1 MIVAILF
8 ITPQMDEPIVG
19 LAIGVLIGGALQV
32 IIQLPSI
39 IKKGYGWGRHL
50 NFKQPEVIKIAKL
63 TGPAIVGLAVYELN
77 IMVDTLLA
85 STLEEGSILGGFG
98 SSVLEYLS
106 NNSYNNKKVKV
117 LGVPDN
123 FIDHGKREEL
133 LDLLGLSKEKIYE
146 KIKNDQKR

>member
-1 MIVAILF
+1 MVSTAKEVSDLF
-8 ITPQMDEPIVG
+8 KKNENIN
-19 LAIGVLIGGALQV
+19 IGVV
-32 IIQLPSI
+32 NCRY
-39 IKKGYGWGRHL
+39 IKPLDHNMLEEILSHYD
-50 NFKQPEVIKIAKL
+50 
-63 TGPAIVGLAVYELN
+63 N
-77 IMVDTLLA
+77 IY
-85 STLEEGSILGGFG
+85 TLEEGSILGGFG